1 LKDEIEKKTRKT
13 QVNTW
18 VTRKT
23 RDPSHKTVI
32 THPIKRKSK
41 NNYEAQ
47 FSINSILKD
56 EVEEK

>member
-1 LKDEIEKKTRKT
+1 MKLKKKTRKT

-18 VTRKT
+18 LTRKT
-23 RDPSHKTVI
+23 RDSGHKTVI

-47 FSINSILKD
+47 FLINSILKD
-56 EVEEK
+56 EIEEK